1 MMEEFDALEK
11 LLPKILEGGMSL
23 LWSLAFLF
31 IGLKVISLIRKLLKG
46 AMERSNV
53 DTGVIQFL
61 DALVKF
67 AAYAVLILAMLAR
80 FGIQTTSFI
89 TLLGSA
95 GVAIGLSLQGSL
107 ANFAGGI
114 LILML
119 KPFVVGDYISACGC
133 EGTVMEISLFSTTL
147 HSADNRNIV
156 IPNGTLSNSNIIDFS
171 ANETRRVDMS
181 VDVAYNSD
189 LKQARRIIERILDCD
204 DKVLKEP
211 KYVVAVNELGDS
223 GITILIRPWVKTEDY
238 WTVKWRVLEQVHD
251 RLNEEGIEIPFPQ
264 MTVHMEGGA
273 DIYGCEGNF
282 NQCEVRQDGDPGGGR
297 TFEKTSI

>member
-1 MMEEFDALEK
+1 MEKILLEELGPK
-11 LLPKILEGGMSL
+11 LLSGGMSL

-31 IGLKVISLIRKLLKG
+31 IGLKLINFLRKLLRG
-46 AMERSNV
+46 ALDRSNV
-53 DTGVIQFL
+53 DTGVVQFL
-61 DALVKF
+61 DALVKI
-67 AAYAVLILAMLAR
+67 AAYAVLILALMAR

-133 EGTVMEISLFSTTL
+133 EGTVAEISLFATTL
-147 HSADNRNIV
+147 HSADNRNV
-156 IPNGTLSNSNIIDFS
+156 VLPNGTLSNSNITNFS

-189 LKQARRIIERILDCD
+189 LKRARQIIEGILKQNEKILDD
-204 DKVLKEP
+204 P
-211 KYVVAVNELGDS
+211 SYVVAVNELGDS

-238 WTVKWRVLEQVHD
+238 WTVRWSVLEQVHD

-264 MTVHMEGGA
+264 VTVHMEN
-273 DIYGCEGNF
+273 E
-282 NQCEVRQDGDPGGGR
+282 
-297 TFEKTSI
+297 

>member
-1 MMEEFDALEK
+1 MEKILLEELGPK
-11 LLPKILEGGMSL
+11 LLSGGMSL

-31 IGLKVISLIRKLLKG
+31 IGLKLINFLRKLLRG
-46 AMERSNV
+46 ALDRSNV
-53 DTGVIQFL
+53 DTGVVQFL
-61 DALVKF
+61 DALVKI
-67 AAYAVLILAMLAR
+67 AAYAVLILALMAR

-133 EGTVMEISLFSTTL
+133 EGTVAEISLFATTL
-147 HSADNRNIV
+147 HSADNRNV
-156 IPNGTLSNSNIIDFS
+156 VLPNGTLSNSNITNFS

-189 LKQARRIIERILDCD
+189 LKRARQIIEGILNQNEKILDD
-204 DKVLKEP
+204 NS
-211 KYVVAVNELGDS
+211 YVVAVNELGDS

-238 WTVKWRVLEQVHD
+238 WTVRWSVLEQVHD

-264 MTVHMEGGA
+264 VTVHMEN
-273 DIYGCEGNF
+273 E
-282 NQCEVRQDGDPGGGR
+282 
-297 TFEKTSI
+297 

>member
-1 MMEEFDALEK
+1 MEKILLEELGPK
-11 LLPKILEGGMSL
+11 LLSGGMSL

-31 IGLKVISLIRKLLKG
+31 IGLKLINFLRKLLRG
-46 AMERSNV
+46 ALDRSNV
-53 DTGVIQFL
+53 DTGVVQFL
-61 DALVKF
+61 DALVKI
-67 AAYAVLILAMLAR
+67 AAYAVLILALMAR

-133 EGTVMEISLFSTTL
+133 EGIVAEISLFATTL
-147 HSADNRNIV
+147 HSADNRNV
-156 IPNGTLSNSNIIDFS
+156 VLPNGTLSNSNITNFS

-189 LKQARRIIERILDCD
+189 LKRARQIIEGILNQNEKILDD
-204 DKVLKEP
+204 P
-211 KYVVAVNELGDS
+211 SYVVAVNELGDS

-238 WTVKWRVLEQVHD
+238 WTVRWSVLEQVHD

-264 MTVHMEGGA
+264 VTVHMEN
-273 DIYGCEGNF
+273 E
-282 NQCEVRQDGDPGGGR
+282 
-297 TFEKTSI
+297 

>member
-1 MMEEFDALEK
+1 MENEMMQKLFSQALSA
-11 LLPKILEGGMSL
+11 GMSL

-31 IGLKVISLIRKLLKG
+31 IGLKLINFLRKVMRRALD
-46 AMERSNV
+46 RSSV
-53 DTGVIQFL
+53 DTGVVQFL
-61 DALVKF
+61 DAMVKI
-67 AAYAVLILAMLAR
+67 ASYAVLILALMAR

-114 LILML
+114 LILVI
-119 KPFVVGDYISACGC
+119 KPFVVGDYINACGC
-133 EGTVMEISLFSTTL
+133 EGTVVEISLFATTL

-156 IPNGTLSNSNIIDFS
+156 LPNGTLSNSNITNFS

-189 LKQARRIIERILDCD
+189 LKHVRQLIEEILDQD
-204 DKVLKEP
+204 EKILTNP
-211 KYVVAVNELGDS
+211 PPVVAVNELGDS
-223 GITILIRPWVKTEDY
+223 GIRILIRPWVNTPDY
-238 WTVKWRVLEQVHD
+238 WEVKWRILEKVHD

-264 MTVHMEGGA
+264 MTIHMEK
-273 DIYGCEGNF
+273 DE
-282 NQCEVRQDGDPGGGR
+282 
-297 TFEKTSI
+297 S

>member
-1 MMEEFDALEK
+1 MSNSSKNKKAKELGVE
-11 LLPKILEGGMSL
+11 ILSEQDFLDRFMGGMSL

-31 IGLKVISLIRKLLKG
+31 IGLKLINFLRKLLRG
-46 AMERSNV
+46 ALDRSNV
-53 DTGVIQFL
+53 DTGVVQFL
-61 DALVKF
+61 DALVKI
-67 AAYAVLILAMLAR
+67 AAYAVLILALMAR

-133 EGTVMEISLFSTTL
+133 EGTVAEISLFATTL
-147 HSADNRNIV
+147 HSADNRNV
-156 IPNGTLSNSNIIDFS
+156 VLPNGTLSNSNITNFS

-189 LKQARRIIERILDCD
+189 LKRARQIIEGILNQNEKILDD
-204 DKVLKEP
+204 P
-211 KYVVAVNELGDS
+211 SYVVAVNELGDS

-238 WTVKWRVLEQVHD
+238 WTVRWSVLEQVHD

-264 MTVHMEGGA
+264 VTVHMEN
-273 DIYGCEGNF
+273 E
-282 NQCEVRQDGDPGGGR
+282 
-297 TFEKTSI
+297 

>member
-1 MMEEFDALEK
+1 MEKILLEELGPK
-11 LLPKILEGGMSL
+11 LLSGGMSL

-31 IGLKVISLIRKLLKG
+31 IGLKLINFLRKLLRG
-46 AMERSNV
+46 ALDRSNV
-53 DTGVIQFL
+53 DTGVVQFL
-61 DALVKF
+61 DALVKI
-67 AAYAVLILAMLAR
+67 AAYAVLILALMAR

-133 EGTVMEISLFSTTL
+133 EGTVAEISLFATTL
-147 HSADNRNIV
+147 HSADNRNV
-156 IPNGTLSNSNIIDFS
+156 VLPNGTLSNSNITNFS
-171 ANETRRVDMS
+171 ANDTRRVDMS

-189 LKQARRIIERILDCD
+189 LKRARQIIEGILNQNEKILDD
-204 DKVLKEP
+204 P
-211 KYVVAVNELGDS
+211 SYVVAVNELGDS

-238 WTVKWRVLEQVHD
+238 WTVRWSVLEQVHD

-264 MTVHMEGGA
+264 VTVHMEN
-273 DIYGCEGNF
+273 E
-282 NQCEVRQDGDPGGGR
+282 
-297 TFEKTSI
+297 